1 MEVMEVH
8 NGPATPPVM
17 RTKWHGRW
25 VGVKCVTTMKMP
37 NATLKS
43 WLYRNDAVSEPLF
56 IVGIVTFV
64 ICFTLPFVFIAGFL
78 VMKVMRTK
86 GKVKQMTKVTIL
98 TTKRGSDTVV
108 PVESGLYCG

>member
-1 MEVMEVH
+1 MTRYQ
-8 NGPATPPVM
+8 NL
-17 RTKWHGRW
+17 
-25 VGVKCVTTMKMP
+25 C
-37 NATLKS
+37 
-43 WLYRNDAVSEPLF
+43 F

-86 GKVKQMTKVTIL
+86 GKVKQMTKVTIP

-108 PVESGLYCG
+108 PVEPGLLIVAKKLGWELNE